1 MLCKNC
7 TLKKICKVYE
17 LHKSLDSDIIVQI
30 SSCNFNIQSKQIK
43 TGVQAF
49 QELKKDSF
57 DESFNQEEYD
67 RLMKKINGE
76 PVEDINNVI
85 IECRTCGG
93 KDYLSELKACSKC
106 NKEVCG
112 NCGTSDNGQVY
123 CQECWGEM

>member
-1 MLCKNC
+1 MLCNNC
-7 TLKKICKVYE
+7 NLKKICKVYE
-17 LHKSLDSDIIVQI
+17 LHKSLDNDIVVQI
-30 SSCNFNIQSKQIK
+30 SSCNFNIQNKQIK

-57 DESFNQEEYD
+57 EESFNQEEYD
-67 RLMKKINGE
+67 RLMKKINGD

>member
-1 MLCKNC
+1 MLCTNC
-7 TLKKICKVYE
+7 KLKSICKVYDF
-17 LHKSLDSDIIVQI
+17 HKNFENEIVFNI
-30 SSCNFNIQSKQIK
+30 SKCNFNFEDEIQKIS
-43 TGVQAF
+43 VQAI
-49 QELKKDSF
+49 QESKSNSF
-57 DESFNQEEYD
+57 EESFNQEEYD

-76 PVEDINNVI
+76 TVEDINNVI

-123 CQECWGEM
+123 CQECWGEL